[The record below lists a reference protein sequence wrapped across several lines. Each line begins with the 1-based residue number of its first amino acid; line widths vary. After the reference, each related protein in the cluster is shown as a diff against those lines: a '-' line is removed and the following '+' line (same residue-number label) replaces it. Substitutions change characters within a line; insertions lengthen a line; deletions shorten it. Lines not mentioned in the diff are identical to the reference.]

1 VFIPLKFMLEHAKK
15 NRYAI
20 NRFTVFNLEGIEAL
34 IQAAEKTDSPIVYC
48 LYEFELKNIC
58 LSCLESLIKKLGDE
72 AKVPVAIFS
81 DHVMDLDTCIK
92 IFDRGYGGLMI
103 DASRLPHEENI
114 MVTSEVVKYAN
125 KHGAFVEGEVG
136 VIQSGRRDD
145 IKENVQTELTNP
157 ALASDFVTK
166 TSLDCLAVSIGV
178 KSGFYDTY
186 PGIDYDLLK
195 EIRNNVNVI
204 LCLHGASGLL
214 ERDVKKCIENGI
226 SFMAWSTDIRY
237 AFYKKIDEIREQK
250 GEKCILP
257 DDIMIPARDEMRDEI
272 IRKIIQTGSN
282 NRGSELIRLYNEQK
296 CKERNS
302 EDLTGYYSGKDMD
315 INKMDINKIIKVI
328 SDVVT
333 EKIKEQ
339 TKD

>member
-1 VFIPLKFMLEHAKK
+1 
-15 NRYAI
+15 
-20 NRFTVFNLEGIEAL
+20 
-34 IQAAEKTDSPIVYC
+34 
-48 LYEFELKNIC
+48 
-58 LSCLESLIKKLGDE
+58 
-72 AKVPVAIFS
+72 
-81 DHVMDLDTCIK
+81 
-92 IFDRGYGGLMI
+92 
-103 DASRLPHEENI
+103 
-114 MVTSEVVKYAN
+114 
-125 KHGAFVEGEVG
+125 
-136 VIQSGRRDD
+136 
-145 IKENVQTELTNP
+145 
-157 ALASDFVTK
+157 
-166 TSLDCLAVSIGV
+166 
-178 KSGFYDTY
+178 
-186 PGIDYDLLK
+186 
-195 EIRNNVNVI
+195 
-204 LCLHGASGLL
+204 L

-296 CKERNS
+296 CKEKTPDDNPGNYTYN
-302 EDLTGYYSGKDMD
+302 D
-315 INKMDINKIIKVI
+315 MDINKIIKVI